1 MYMRMYTAVDEC
13 GNQTMFEQ
21 FLRLVDTTNPEL
33 TIPADYTIECSETI
47 VYDDASATDNCDSE
61 VLIGLEEEI
70 VPGDCPG
77 SYQIKRTFTA
87 MDDCD
92 NDTSMTQTITVQD
105 TQAPMM
111 TAAADST
118 VECDGMGNVDA
129 LNAWLDNQRFV
140 LPSWMRWT
148 VFTEQQRG
156 SNERRLW
163 LDRNNRCV
171 VHRHR

>member
-1 MYMRMYTAVDEC
+1 MDMNVSGGCVQPTGMYMSMYTAVDEC
-13 GNQTMFEQ
+13 GNQTIFEQ

-87 MDDCD
+87 TDDCD
-92 NDTSMTQTITVQD
+92 NDTSMTQTITVVD
-105 TQAPMM
+105 T
-111 TAAADST
+111 TT
-118 VECDGMGNVDA
+118 RVDH
-129 LNAWLDNQRFV
+129 
-140 LPSWMRWT
+140 PS
-148 VFTEQQRG
+148 G
-156 SNERRLW
+156 LH
-163 LDRNNRCV
+163 C
-171 VHRHR
+171 